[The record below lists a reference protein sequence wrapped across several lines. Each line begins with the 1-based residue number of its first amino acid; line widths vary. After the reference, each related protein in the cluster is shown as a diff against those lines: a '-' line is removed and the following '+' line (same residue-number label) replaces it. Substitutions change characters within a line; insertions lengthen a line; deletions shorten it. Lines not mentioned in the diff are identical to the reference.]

1 MAIAEAGASLPLI
14 RDGKLRA
21 LAVTSL
27 TRFASIPDV
36 PTLAQATGTA
46 DLEAVSWHILV
57 TRTGT
62 PDPIAGKLHG
72 EMKRILAA
80 PDVKQKIEAIGLIP
94 HESPSIDGMRSY
106 IKAENE
112 KWGALVR
119 SLGLEGSE

>member
-1 MAIAEAGASLPLI
+1 MNHQRMEGFHGIDVEPYALPGGGDGLLELNARPLVRAS
-14 RDGKLRA
+14 
-21 LAVTSL
+21 V
-27 TRFASIPDV
+27 
-36 PTLAQATGTA
+36 A

-57 TRTGT
+57 ARSGT
-62 PDPIAGKLHG
+62 PEAIAGKLNG
-72 EMKRILAA
+72 EMKRIMAA